1 MQKGEKMGKKS
12 LLALLVSA
20 ATILSV
26 CGSAWGSAETS
37 TADAAEQPAT
47 VTLFAAKSLNSVMEE
62 LIPQYEKA
70 HPGIKIVGSYDSSG
84 TLMQQIEEGA
94 ACDLFFSAAQK
105 QMNELEEKGF
115 VVEGTRADVVNN
127 QVCVV
132 TYKDSGTQV
141 TGLSDIAKAA
151 NLALADGSV
160 PVGKYT
166 RQALINADLMPDYVA
181 AKEKEGVEKKDIDAS
196 LITTEEVSDALG
208 GIEINECANVGA
220 VTAAVAEG
228 SNEVGT
234 VYRSDS
240 YGHEKELE
248 ILEIVSCELTGNVI
262 YPVAQIVNPE
272 ADEAE
277 AAAAKAFA
285 EYLVS
290 DEAKAVFEKYL
301 FDTNV

>member
-1 MQKGEKMGKKS
+1 MFRKS
-12 LLALLVSA
+12 VLVIAISVM
-20 ATILSV
+20 TLFSLS
-26 CGSAWGSAETS
+26 GSAWASAGK
-37 TADAAEQPAT
+37 PVT

-62 LIPQYEKA
+62 LIPAYEKA
-70 HPGIKIVGSYDSSG
+70 HPGVKIVGSYDSSG

-94 ACDLFFSAAQK
+94 AADLFFSAAQK

-115 VVEGTRADVVNN
+115 VVDGTRADVVNN

-132 TYKDSGTQV
+132 TYKDSGTSV
-141 TGLSDIAKAA
+141 TGLKDLSKAA

-166 RQALINADLMPDYVA
+166 RQALVNADLLPDYVA
-181 AKEKEGVEKKDIDAS
+181 AKEKEGVKKEDIDAS
-196 LITTEEVSDALG
+196 LITTEEVSEALG

-234 VYRSDS
+234 VYRSDL

-248 ILEIVSCELTGNVI
+248 ILEIVPYDLTGNVI

-285 EYLVS
+285 EYLTT

-301 FDTNV
+301 FDTDV